1 MTKREAQTVSSNEYV
16 KTGETGPIGLY
27 VCARCTGDTD
37 FYPSI
42 TEKGQRL
49 PECPVCGNTVWEKL
63 DIEICSSTF

>member
-1 MTKREAQTVSSNEYV
+1 MVEIGSGAEREVE
-16 KTGETGPIGLY
+16 
-27 VCARCTGDTD
+27 DTD
-37 FYPSI
+37 FYPGI